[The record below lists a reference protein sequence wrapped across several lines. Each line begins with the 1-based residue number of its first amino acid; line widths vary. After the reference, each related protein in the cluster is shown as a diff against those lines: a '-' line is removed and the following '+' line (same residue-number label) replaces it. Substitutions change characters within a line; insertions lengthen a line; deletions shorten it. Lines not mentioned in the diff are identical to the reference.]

1 MKRVIRSDIFYG
13 QDGNLDVDFY
23 QDQHGGIT
31 TVPGKTHRKQD
42 QFANEP
48 YIAQDKLLNGH
59 KVYSVYA
66 FTGDNYVDI
75 FKGLK
80 QGKMEKTIYREWVQ
94 YTADYIWGEILSK
107 DRPDI
112 IAVPQSSSSLV
123 EDVAKATVRSSQY
136 TIEYLP
142 NAFIKNPVSDITI
155 EDPNGF
161 PLTESVKKSAVKVL
175 EQIRRKGVFE
185 SKAVPKR
192 LLKFFRNIY
201 TNDDE
206 YVELLEGKKVAV
218 LDDSMTS
225 KSTMMNIFD
234 VCDYLYDCA
243 ESYGV
248 TIFKKSGSRN

>member
-1 MKRVIRSDIFYG
+1 MKRMIRSDIFYG
-13 QDGNLDVDFY
+13 NDGNLDIDYY
-23 QDQHGGIT
+23 QDAHGGIST
-31 TVPGKTHRKQD
+31 KRGKGKKET
-42 QFANEP
+42 P
-48 YIAQDKLLNGH
+48 YVAEDKLLNGH

-66 FTGDNYVDI
+66 FTGDNYVNI
-75 FKGLK
+75 FKDIKKGNMSADL
-80 QGKMEKTIYREWVQ
+80 YADWLQ
-94 YTADYIWGEILSK
+94 YTATYIWAEILSK
-107 DRPDI
+107 NKPDV
-112 IAVPQSSSSLV
+112 IAVPQSSSRLV
-123 EDVAKATVRSSQY
+123 EDLAKAIVREAHY
-136 TIEYLP
+136 DIEYLP

-248 TIFKKSGSRN
+248 TIFKKSGSRH